1 MLHSEE
7 FNSYPFSLFFIDS
20 STHCTSDRKHSH
32 NKCFIFY
39 RFSGFS
45 LVFAALSRF
54 EQVIQPSASIW
65 KLCRTIQS
73 WFTNFLPIFTRFLQS
88 FISFSSFLSIF
99 NHFLS
104 MFHHDLSIFN
114 HFWWFQLVFDH
125 YLLIFDHFFYK
136 LCLILII
143 CAVDSA
149 ISFIPVQYFRFLEH
163 FNIANKSQFWLVSI
177 IHFQFPIVLFV
188 ISVDK
193 LRNCKSSAKPT
204 NWLTL
209 RWGSSVHGTHFRYQ
223 IHDEII
229 SDINCH
235 NFHSIAIVI
244 NELSPTNT
252 LIILW
257 GPVTINRDT
266 IPGFWPLH
274 CVQ

>member
-1 MLHSEE
+1 MVSVSFWPLSSH
-7 FNSYPFSLFFIDS
+7 FWPF
-20 STHCTSDRKHSH
+20 
-32 NKCFIFY
+32 
-39 RFSGFS
+39 
-45 LVFAALSRF
+45 
-54 EQVIQPSASIW
+54 
-65 KLCRTIQS
+65 
-73 WFTNFLPIFTRFLQS
+73 FLQ
-88 FISFSSFLSIF
+88 ILSY
-99 NHFLS
+99 
-104 MFHHDLSIFN
+104 
-114 HFWWFQLVFDH
+114 FDH
-125 YLLIFDHFFYK
+125 LCHRFNNFIYTRSIYL
-136 LCLILII
+136 
-143 CAVDSA
+143 
-149 ISFIPVQYFRFLEH
+149 RFVEH

-244 NELSPTNT
+244 NESSPTNT